1 MKKLFLTLAIA
12 VMGLTASYAQTAA
25 HKDKATPAQKA
36 EKSTEKLQKELSL
49 TADQKKKVYAVELDK
64 FQKAETLH
72 KSSHEA
78 KAAHKE
84 KQKAIKK
91 ETEAKLDNILNAEQ
105 KKKLNAIHAEKKA
118 KKDKKKAGKA

>member
-12 VMGLTASYAQTAA
+12 VMGLTASHAQTAA
-25 HKDKATPAQKA
+25 HKEKATPAEKA

-49 TADQKKKVYAVELDK
+49 SADQKTKVYAIELDK

-72 KSSHEA
+72 KSIHEA
-78 KAAHKE
+78 KADHKE

-91 ETEAKLDNILNAEQ
+91 ETEAKLDHILNPEQ
-105 KKKLNAIHAEKKA
+105 KKKLDVIQAEKKA
-118 KKDKKKAGKA
+118 KKDKKKAGKS